1 MTTMHERGL
10 GAPILVLLALIAVGA
25 VAVLANR
32 SLPLVQ
38 DSLAYARA
46 SESVIENGYDPRPV
60 VADSALSYE
69 KPILY
74 AWGSAPLVRA
84 LGTHDGLRV
93 SSFLGNVAYLLA
105 AAYFARTFA
114 RLLPPRGGGVFLWL
128 CALGPCVVYQF
139 WSAHPGGA
147 FAALV
152 LCAWSLTERIVAQPR
167 RWSRV
172 VWWGAAAYAAILLE
186 GYALILL
193 ASCPLYVVCNWRRVR
208 QAGAGGVRALVA
220 GVFVVG
226 AIACLAALAWKGW
239 HPLARFDGEVGG
251 LRQYRTSALAASV
264 KGAWI
269 QLALAV
275 ALQFS
280 FALVLALR
288 RAAWG
293 RELALPLV
301 CFAGVYVLGLMPF
314 PTTFFNMR
322 HFVPLFPLA
331 ALVLVRGAASC
342 APAARRALLVA
353 HAITGCALV
362 LVFNCAPVYR
372 ALEPVIPSCEVEW
385 IGPRLSLLDNLRM
398 KQHVEQKAL
407 LDHID
412 AALPHGAKLYWMDVV
427 YSRDAQHGVYE
438 QAGLVRADIATQ
450 YVSRTDFHPSE
461 RSFFVW
467 SYWPKAPPLDAFGR
481 VTELGRSLYRVDAR
495 D

>member
-1 MTTMHERGL
+1 MEARGSR
-10 GAPILVLLALIAVGA
+10 APILVLLALIAAGA
-25 VAVLANR
+25 IAVLANR

-38 DSLAYARA
+38 ESLAYARA
-46 SESVIENGYDPRPV
+46 SESVLSNGYDPRLV

-74 AWGSAPLVRA
+74 AWVSAPLVSA

-93 SSFLGNVAYLLA
+93 SSFLGGVAYLLA
-105 AAYFARTFA
+105 VAYFARTFA
-114 RLLPPRGGGVFLWL
+114 RLLPAHGSARFSWL

-152 LCAWSLTERIVAQPR
+152 LCAWSLTERIVAEPR

-172 VWWGAAAYAAILLE
+172 LWWGAAAYAAILLE

-193 ASCPLYVVCNWRRVR
+193 ASCPLYVLCNWRRVR
-208 QAGAGGVRALVA
+208 ASGAGSVRALVA
-220 GVFVVG
+220 GVVVCG

-239 HPLARFDGEVGG
+239 HPFARFDGEVGG

-269 QLALAV
+269 QLALAL

-280 FALVLALR
+280 FALAFALR

-293 RELALPLV
+293 RELGASLV

-331 ALVLVRGAASC
+331 ALVLVRGAASS
-342 APAARRALLVA
+342 APAARRTLLLA

-372 ALEPVIPSCEVEW
+372 AAAPVIPSCEVDW

-398 KQHVEQKAL
+398 PLHVERKAL

-412 AALPHGAKLYWMDVV
+412 ASLPHGAKLYWMDVV

-438 QAGLVRADIATQ
+438 KAGFVRADIATQ
-450 YVSRTDFHPSE
+450 YVSRADFHPSE
-461 RSFFVW
+461 GSFFVW
-467 SYWPKAPPLDAFGR
+467 SYWPTAPALDAFGR

-495 D
+495 